1 MTAPTP
7 DLTPLRRLATA
18 KEIAEALGLP
28 LSRVYELA
36 RRGDLPAV
44 RLGRAFR
51 FDPVQIADFIHSGGS
66 LQPKE

>member
-1 MTAPTP
+1 MTDPTP

-51 FDPVQIADFIHSGGS
+51 FDPLQVAEFIQAGGS
-66 LQPKE
+66 SSEKE